1 MFSGQYNFPMN
12 TYGKLPGTTC
22 TLFSNET
29 TFYILNSVFIGH
41 ASLHT

>member
-1 MFSGQYNFPMN
+1 MFSGQYNCLMN

-29 TFYILNSVFIGH
+29 TCYILNSLFISH